1 MEEEEEEGH
10 HGESGDANVAA
21 AARGAA
27 SASASASGASAA
39 VVRRPM
45 MRREA
50 AVQAAYLAGAQ
61 VHAQQ
66 AAVAL
71 EAMPPRRTW
80 TTQREDR
87 RGGRVGDACSC
98 SQQGTGQLW

>member
-1 MEEEEEEGH
+1 
-10 HGESGDANVAA
+10 
-21 AARGAA
+21 
-27 SASASASGASAA
+27 
-39 VVRRPM
+39 M

-98 SQQGTGQLW
+98 SQQGTGRQWLVATPSTTVTAVVVKGVVMLLPAFFFFFFFLLLFTAMRKRRQQ